1 MASTSAAKELRA
13 LADLINGAVEKI
25 ERACASRSQTYPLA
39 DDPFTPQSEAVRMAP
54 DVLESGS
61 IIVAAA
67 AQLISAVRIPAV
79 TLTVSALSV
88 RFSRRQLLC
97 CTNILDSTMCHL
109 AYVLPSLATYLNFCE
124 KRVPRYTVILLSIS
138 VATIQRRTGT
148 AC

>member
-54 DVLESGS
+54 DVLEPGN

-88 RFSRRQLLC
+88 RVGR
-97 CTNILDSTMCHL
+97 
-109 AYVLPSLATYLNFCE
+109 
-124 KRVPRYTVILLSIS
+124 K
-138 VATIQRRTGT
+138 
-148 AC
+148 